1 MSRVPALGESLAERA
16 LDRVS
21 GGRPIPGNR
30 VRLLHDGPDVYPA
43 MLAQIASA
51 ERWVHFDNYIIRDDR
66 TGREFAEA
74 LAAKA
79 RAGVR
84 VRVLTDWLGSL
95 STGRRYWRDLRRAGV
110 EVRRFGPPDL
120 WNLRRNLTREHRKLV
135 VVDGERAITGGLCIG
150 DEWAGDP
157 ADGRQPWRD
166 SAMEIAGPAA
176 VALDQAFGNVWDR
189 LGSPVPP
196 EHRRG
201 SVAEQGTAA
210 VRVVAGE
217 PDGIR
222 GSRAIEL
229 LIAGAAERVWIADA
243 YLVAPRGT
251 FRTLLDAARSGV
263 DVRLLVPSTSDL
275 PHVRNLTRTGYRAL
289 LEAGV
294 RIFEWRG
301 AMLHAKSAV
310 TDGRWIRMG
319 STNINVLSLIANY
332 ELDVLVDDGGLA
344 QEMEAQFRRDFE
356 QSAEVVLEH
365 LPRDGRGLA
374 FRPPE
379 EPLVAI
385 HAPGFRE
392 RRRRAIVTLRAV
404 IGGSER
410 AVFLQQM
417 LLLSLVAGLLL
428 LLPRTS
434 GLVLGTIALWVALT
448 STVDAMRGRRSTD
461 GAGPAY

>member
-1 MSRVPALGESLAERA
+1 MSRLPASGESLAERA

-30 VRLLHDGPDVYPA
+30 VRLLHDGPAVYPA

-51 ERWVHFDNYIIRDDR
+51 ERWVHFDNYIIRDDH
-66 TGREFAEA
+66 TGRQFGEA

-95 STGRRYWRDLRRAGV
+95 STGRRYWRELRRAGV
-110 EVRRFGPPDL
+110 EVRQFGSPDL

-150 DEWAGDP
+150 DEWAGNV
-157 ADGRQPWRD
+157 AEGRQPWRD

-176 VALDQAFGNVWDR
+176 VALDQAFGSVWDL
-189 LGSPVPP
+189 LGPAVPP

-210 VRVVAGE
+210 VRVLAGE
-217 PDGIR
+217 PGGIR

-275 PHVRNLTRTGYRAL
+275 PHVRNLSRTGYRAL

-332 ELDVLVDDGGLA
+332 ELDVLVDDDGIAREL
-344 QEMEAQFRRDFE
+344 EAQFRRDLE
-356 QSAEVVLEH
+356 QSAEVVLER
-365 LPRDGRGLA
+365 LPGDGRGLT

-379 EPLVAI
+379 EPAAAM

-392 RRRRAIVTLRAV
+392 RRRRAIVALRAV

-410 AVFLQQM
+410 AVFLQQV
-417 LLLSLVAGLLL
+417 LLLGVVAALLFV
-428 LLPRTS
+428 LPRAS
-434 GLVLGTIALWVALT
+434 GLVLGGIAAWVALT
-448 STVDAMRGRRSTD
+448 STVDALRGPRSTN
-461 GAGPAY
+461 GAPPAY